1 MKWPDTSGHRVKAV
15 KCHNEVREVWQ
26 TSLNN
31 PDFAVYAEL
40 CGVPG
45 IQVANAEDLDDALE
59 KTPGHPG
66 PALVEVMTDAELV

>member
-1 MKWPDTSGHRVKAV
+1 M
-15 KCHNEVREVWQ
+15 WQ